1 MSEFYKDKVFYVT
14 TIPESL
20 NFFQGQLLA
29 LSKEYNVT
37 VISSDN
43 NKLHKIAEQES
54 VNAFYIPM
62 QREISLFKDIWSL
75 MLFIRFFIKERPS
88 MVHGNTPKGSFL
100 SMIAAYITKVPIRI
114 YMCHGL
120 RYQGCQGFKRKLLM
134 LMEKISCFCATHVI
148 CVSNGVM
155 DTLKEDRICDLKM
168 EVVGFGSANGI
179 DTKYFCPDNYVNK
192 QQIKDIYKIE
202 KDNFV
207 YIYVGRIVRDK
218 GIDELLCAFEKLNI
232 EHKNTKLIMV
242 GSEEDT
248 SNKISVYSKELL
260 KHPNVIC
267 VGKQHDIRPFLAM
280 SNVLVL
286 PSYRE
291 GFGIVL
297 IEAGAMGVPVISS
310 DIIGCRD
317 TVVCNETGIFVQPA
331 NVDDL
336 YDKMVKIYKDD
347 NLYESIQKQCRGSV
361 VKRFDRDQVQK
372 RYISL
377 YATLIS
383 KLS

>member
-179 DTKYFCPDNYVNK
+179 
-192 QQIKDIYKIE
+192 
-202 KDNFV
+202 
-207 YIYVGRIVRDK
+207 
-218 GIDELLCAFEKLNI
+218 A
-232 EHKNTKLIMV
+232 LIIM
-242 GSEEDT
+242 
-248 SNKISVYSKELL
+248 
-260 KHPNVIC
+260 
-267 VGKQHDIRPFLAM
+267 
-280 SNVLVL
+280 
-286 PSYRE
+286 
-291 GFGIVL
+291 
-297 IEAGAMGVPVISS
+297 
-310 DIIGCRD
+310 
-317 TVVCNETGIFVQPA
+317 
-331 NVDDL
+331 
-336 YDKMVKIYKDD
+336 
-347 NLYESIQKQCRGSV
+347 
-361 VKRFDRDQVQK
+361 
-372 RYISL
+372 
-377 YATLIS
+377 
-383 KLS
+383 